1 MKQSIASL
9 FFDILSY
16 IIGNIVFVFLNL
28 ITLTAGVYKLRLA
41 EVNSL
46 VLRSNKFEIN
56 FFKYKYMVRNSNDA
70 SQKTFKKR

>member
-70 SQKTFKKR
+70 SQKTFKK